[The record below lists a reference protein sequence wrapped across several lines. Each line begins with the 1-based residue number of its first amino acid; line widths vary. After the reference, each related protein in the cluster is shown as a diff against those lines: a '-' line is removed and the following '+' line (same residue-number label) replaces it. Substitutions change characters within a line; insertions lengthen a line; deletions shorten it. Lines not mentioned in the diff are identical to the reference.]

1 MKYEKNQIVYE
12 VGDWVT
18 IDNLVGQLEGEIG
31 ATFPIKQLAGVYYYG
46 DWDRVNKITGDC
58 WEGRNLRPAT
68 QEEINKATEEIK
80 PREWHLI
87 KDEHMGIITGFD
99 TEALATAHKNL
110 HHRQQHLQIIK
121 VREVLE

>member
-1 MKYEKNQIVYE
+1 MRYEKNQIVYE

-68 QEEINKATEEIK
+68 QEEINKATEEEKIMWGQYEVEFDYLGGFVIADAIK
-80 PREWHLI
+80 IGCVTVSKELWN
-87 KDEHMGIITGFD
+87 K
-99 TEALATAHKNL
+99 TAK
-110 HHRQQHLQIIK
+110 K
-121 VREVLE
+121 AGWK